1 MPSRRMPVIAL
12 GAGFALLAADAAV
25 GDMLDTD
32 DVAPWEVCGHCHG
45 LDGVSA
51 MPRFPKLAGQP
62 AAYLEKQV
70 QDFLSGARS
79 NDGGQMQTVVA
90 EIPAEDI
97 PRVAAYFAD
106 LTLPFRATTAPVSRE
121 ATLARS
127 LVEDGDERVDLP
139 ACRSCHGGRGPSSA
153 STAPRL
159 EGQHSVYLAKQL
171 REFRSGER
179 ANDPDGAMRAIA
191 RKLSDPQIE
200 ALSAYLAAQ
209 PGLPLHD

>member
-1 MPSRRMPVIAL
+1 MVL
-12 GAGFALLAADAAV
+12 GAGLALLAADAAV
-25 GDMLDTD
+25 ADMLGTEDM
-32 DVAPWEVCGHCHG
+32 APWEVCGECHG
-45 LDGVSA
+45 LDGVSP
-51 MPRFPKLAGQP
+51 MPRFPKLAGQR

-79 NDGGQMQTVVA
+79 NDGGQMQTVVT

-97 PRVAAYFAD
+97 PRIVAYFAE
-106 LTLPFRATTAPVSRE
+106 LPLPFRATAAPIPRE
-121 ATLARS
+121 ANLARF
-127 LVEDGDERVDLP
+127 LVEHGDEEVDLP
-139 ACRSCHGGRGPSSA
+139 ACRSCHGGEGPSSA

-159 EGQHSVYLAKQL
+159 EGQHGVYLAKQL

-179 ANDPDGAMRAIA
+179 ANDPDGAMRAVA

-209 PGLPLHD
+209 PRRPLHD